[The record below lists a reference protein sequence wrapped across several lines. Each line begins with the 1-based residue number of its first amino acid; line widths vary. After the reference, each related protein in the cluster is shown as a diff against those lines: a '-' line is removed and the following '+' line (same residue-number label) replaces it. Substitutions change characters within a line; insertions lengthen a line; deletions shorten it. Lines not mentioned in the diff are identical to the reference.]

1 MKNRAIFLDRDGTLN
16 RDVGYPSDFRQIHL
30 YRFSLGAVRAIL
42 RMGFLPVVV
51 TNQSGI
57 GRGLIPEPALRDIH
71 RRLQALMKRNR
82 AGLAG
87 IYYCPHYAA
96 SADPRYGRDCVCRK
110 PKPGMGR
117 RAAADLGLD
126 LKSSYMIGD
135 KVEDILFGRAIGAVP
150 VLVLT
155 GYGRRSKAAFTASPS
170 KPGPAHIARD
180 LAAAVRWIERR
191 EAAPGRT
198 RRRAD

>member
-30 YRFSLGAVRAIL
+30 YPFSFGAVRAIRRL
-42 RMGFLPVVV
+42 GFLPVVV

-71 RRLQALMKRNR
+71 RRLAALMKKNR

-87 IYYCPHYAA
+87 IYYCPHYVAP
-96 SADPRYGRDCVCRK
+96 ADPRYSRDCACRK

-117 RAAADLGLD
+117 RAAADLNLD
-126 LKSSYMIGD
+126 LRSSYMIGD

-155 GYGRRSKAAFTASPS
+155 GYGRKSRAAFQARRAG
-170 KPGPAHIARD
+170 PGPAHVTRD
-180 LAAAVRWIERR
+180 LGTAVRWIERR
-191 EAAPGRT
+191 ERAARRPGRRT
-198 RRRAD
+198 R

>member
-16 RDVGYPSDFRQIHL
+16 RDVGYPNDFRQIHL
-30 YRFSLGAVRAIL
+30 YRFSFGAVRSIL

-71 RRLQALMKRNR
+71 RRLLDLMKKNR

-87 IYYCPHYAA
+87 VYYCPHYVG
-96 SADPRYGRDCVCRK
+96 SADRRYARDCACRK

-126 LKSSYMIGD
+126 LGSSYMIGD

-155 GYGRRSKAAFTASPS
+155 GYGRKSRAAFEASPS

-180 LAAAVRWIERR
+180 LGAAVRWIERR
-191 EAAPGRT
+191 ETAARRT
-198 RRRAD
+198 GRRAS